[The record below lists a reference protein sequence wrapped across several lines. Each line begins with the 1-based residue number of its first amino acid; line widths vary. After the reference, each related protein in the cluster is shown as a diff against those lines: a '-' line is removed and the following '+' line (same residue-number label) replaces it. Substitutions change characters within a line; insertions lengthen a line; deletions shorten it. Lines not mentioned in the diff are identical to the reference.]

1 MSEITRLNI
10 TSIRNIQTVTI
21 APCPRINLFW
31 GENGSGKTSILE
43 SIHLLATGRS
53 FRSVRPQ
60 TLISEDSSEAIVY
73 VELADGGRIGLSRR
87 RRQPIKLKFQ
97 DQRQKNWENVARA
110 IPVLVLD
117 SNSFRLL
124 ESGPKVRR
132 RFLDWGVFH
141 VEPSFLAHWRTV
153 NKCVANRNSLLR
165 QSRLD
170 KSQLEAWDTELIH
183 AAIAVD
189 MARTAYFTRLLPVF
203 QNVYST
209 LGGEAIKKLTM
220 RYDPGWDSALDFAS
234 VLSSGLEAD
243 LRYGA
248 TQNGP
253 HRADIKVQIDKTPA
267 VEFLSRGQQ
276 KILVSSLKIAQARIL
291 ADATGRQSIYLVDDL
306 PSELDKGNRLAVLKM
321 LTQLGGQLFVTSIDL
336 DAITIDVDQIEK
348 AVFHVERGT
357 ITT

>member
-1 MSEITRLNI
+1 
-10 TSIRNIQTVTI
+10 
-21 APCPRINLFW
+21 
-31 GENGSGKTSILE
+31 
-43 SIHLLATGRS
+43 
-53 FRSVRPQ
+53 
-60 TLISEDSSEAIVY
+60 
-73 VELADGGRIGLSRR
+73 
-87 RRQPIKLKFQ
+87 
-97 DQRQKNWENVARA
+97 
-110 IPVLVLD
+110 
-117 SNSFRLL
+117 
-124 ESGPKVRR
+124 
-132 RFLDWGVFH
+132 
-141 VEPSFLAHWRTV
+141 
-153 NKCVANRNSLLR
+153 
-165 QSRLD
+165 LD
-170 KSQLEAWDTELIH
+170 KSQLEAWDTELIR

-189 MARTAYFTRLLPVF
+189 MARSAYFTRLLPVF

-209 LGGEAIKKLTM
+209 LGGEAIKKLTL

-243 LRYGA
+243 LRCGA

>member
-10 TSIRNIQTVTI
+10 TSIRNIETATL
-21 APCPRINLFW
+21 APCPRLNLFR
-31 GENGSGKTSILE
+31 GENGSGKTSMLE
-43 SIHLLATGRS
+43 AIHLLATGRS
-53 FRSVRPQ
+53 FRSGRPQ
-60 TLISEDSSEAIVY
+60 TLIGEDSSEAIVY

-87 RRQPIKLKFQ
+87 RRQPNQLKFQ
-97 DQRQKNWENVARA
+97 DQKQKNWENVARA
-110 IPVLVLD
+110 IPVQVLD

-124 ESGPKVRR
+124 EGGPKARR

-141 VEPSFLAHWRTV
+141 VEPSFLGNWRTV
-153 NKCVANRNSLLR
+153 NRCVANRNTLLR

-170 KSQLEAWDTELIH
+170 KNQIHAWDAELIR
-183 AAIAVD
+183 AAVAMD
-189 MARTAYFTRLLPVF
+189 AARAAYFARLLPVF
-203 QNVYST
+203 QSVYSS
-209 LGGEAIKKLTM
+209 LRGEAIDKLTL
-220 RYDPGWDSALDFAS
+220 RYDPGWDSALDFAA

-253 HRADIKVQIDKTPA
+253 HRADIKVQIAKNLA
-267 VEFLSRGQQ
+267 IEYLSRGQQ
-276 KILVSSLKIAQARIL
+276 KILVSALKIAQARLL
-291 ADATGRQSIYLVDDL
+291 AESSGRQCVYLADDL

-321 LTQLGGQLFVTSIDL
+321 LMQLGGQLFVTCIDL
-336 DAITIDVDQIEK
+336 GAIEAELGQIDK